1 LSSISLHSRVK
12 GRLSKAAFLR
22 DFSCDLPEAK
32 AKLHYAVQQI
42 IPASSPHR

>member
-12 GRLSKAAFLR
+12 GAAFLR
-22 DFSCDLPEAK
+22 DFACGLPEAK

-42 IPASSPHR
+42 IPASHPHR